1 MSNRRE
7 QYSNMERYKKTK
19 REQMKRYYGR
29 TAHKYERKIWTKEE
43 DALVLEH
50 KITDSLLSA
59 LIERS
64 VGAIQT
70 RRCTLNRLQAEG

>member
-7 QYSNMERYKKTK
+7 HYSDMERYKKTK
-19 REQMKRYYGR
+19 KEQTLRYYGR
-29 TAHKYERKIWTKEE
+29 TIYKYERRGWTKEE

-50 KITDSLLSA
+50 KITDSLLSD

-70 RRCTLNRLQAEG
+70 RRYILNRLQAQG

>member
-1 MSNRRE
+1 MSNRKE
-7 QYSNMERYKKTK
+7 QYSNMERYRKTK
-19 REQMKRYYGR
+19 REQMKRYYGK
-29 TAHKYERKIWTKEE
+29 TARKYERKLWTKEE

-50 KITDSLLSA
+50 KVTDSFLSD

-70 RRCTLNRLQAEG
+70 RRCFLNKLQAEG